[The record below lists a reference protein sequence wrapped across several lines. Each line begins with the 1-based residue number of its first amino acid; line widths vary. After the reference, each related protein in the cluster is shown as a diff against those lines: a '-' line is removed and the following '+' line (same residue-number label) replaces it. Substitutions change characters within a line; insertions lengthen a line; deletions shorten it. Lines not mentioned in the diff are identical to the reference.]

1 MDEHE
6 VPTHVQ
12 AEDRVLLWFTFPQI
26 VALMGVVAVAYGVHQ
41 LAPFGPEAVRVGAGL
56 VFALVG
62 VALIVG
68 RVGGR
73 RLPAVAADLLRF
85 GLGARRFSG
94 PPAQLVRSEPPAP
107 PGAKP
112 KEAPEERDAVLFPL
126 VQAQQGPEP
135 IVESRVDRAAGQLKR
150 GARKLANLRRP
161 VSTEKRSK
169 TRGQRMPLRPRNW
182 FRKRDRKRQPKP
194 DYDEARQ
201 AVAREQREHR
211 FVRWPALLGGAAA
224 LAVSRLDHGLQSAAA
239 GAGRRRGTGDLDLE
253 RDRVRSAAADP
264 GPQALTSSA

>member
-26 VALMGVVAVAYGVHQ
+26 VALMGVAAVAYGVYQ
-41 LAPFGPEAVRVGAGL
+41 LAPFGPEAVRIGAGL

-85 GLGARRFSG
+85 GFGARRFCG
-94 PPAQLVRSEPPAP
+94 PPSQLVRSEPPEA

-126 VQAQQGPEP
+126 EQAQPGPDP
-135 IVESRVDRAAGQLKR
+135 IVESRVDRATGQLKR
-150 GARKLANLRRP
+150 GARKLTNLRRP
-161 VSTEKRSK
+161 VNTEKQSK

-182 FRKRDRKRQPKP
+182 FRKRDRKRQPNP

-201 AVAREQREHR
+201 AVAREQRAQR
-211 FVRWPALLGGAAA
+211 FTRWPALLGGAAA
-224 LAVSRLDHGLQSAAA
+224 LAVVASITVCNAAA
-239 GAGRRRGTGDLDLE
+239 PGVGRRGRA
-253 RDRVRSAAADP
+253 RRP
-264 GPQALTSSA
+264 GPRMRSSSTRRR